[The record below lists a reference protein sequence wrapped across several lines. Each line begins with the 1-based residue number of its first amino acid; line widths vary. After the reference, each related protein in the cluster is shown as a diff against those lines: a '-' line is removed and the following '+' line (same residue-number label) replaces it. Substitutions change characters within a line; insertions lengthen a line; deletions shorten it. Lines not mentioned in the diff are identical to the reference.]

1 MLGPRKADALT
12 TRSDALVALSK
23 YIDPKSKDRVTV
35 QSSSLEIV
43 AAPGGRSAWGYDVV
57 TVDGEPMV
65 AMMILANDDD
75 LWSVTTV
82 SLARTPSMKQIRS
95 ELKKVAVVPPAAKAP
110 SKVDSRASDAVERFQ
125 DGLLDQGSWGD
136 DLASSADAVAIGPA
150 AGDITHGKKDLKKL
164 WKIRTDANTRAA
176 ISGEITAAIT
186 PDGQLAW
193 VTAPVTRV
201 ENDEDPVPL
210 RVFAVFEKDDDK
222 WKMIALQESV
232 ALDEPGAGA
241 SFVKILPPAPKP
253 PEPPPAA
260 EESQTQTK
268 AKKSKKKKKK
278 KKKKKAK
285 VEIIDEE

>member
-1 MLGPRKADALT
+1 M

-23 YIDPKSKDRVTV
+23 YIDPKSKDRVKV
-35 QSSSLEIV
+35 ESSSLEILP
-43 AAPGGRSAWGYDVV
+43 APGGRSAWAYDIVL
-57 TVDGEPMV
+57 VDGEPMV

-110 SKVDSRASDAVERFQ
+110 AKVDSRASDAVAAFEN
-125 DGLLDQGSWGD
+125 GLVDQTTWGE
-136 DLASSADAVAIGPA
+136 DLASRSDAVAIGPS
-150 AGDITHGKKDLKKL
+150 AGDVTRGKKELKKL
-164 WKIRTDANTRAA
+164 WKLRTETNTRAA
-176 ISGEITAAIT
+176 VSGEISAAIT

-201 ENDEDPVPL
+201 ENDEEPLPL

-241 SFVKILPPAPKP
+241 SFVKILPPEPKP

-260 EESQTQTK
+260 EEPQKQTK

-278 KKKKKAK
+278 AKKKPKL
-285 VEIIDEE
+285 EIVDEE